1 MMKRFYK
8 TAAASAVGDGYGV
21 MLDAK
26 RLLTPAKLPLAVPSR
41 ALAEAIA
48 EEWSAQG
55 PELRP
60 HTMPLMRLASTAIDL
75 VARRHA
81 ETVAEIAAYAET
93 DLLCYR
99 ADQPSELAARQHAA
113 WQPLLD
119 WATLRYDA
127 PLIVTA
133 GIIPVT
139 QPPATLH
146 ALAVAVA
153 AYDPLRLTAL
163 HAVTTASGSL
173 VIALALLTGEIDADA
188 AFACAQLDE
197 NFQIERW
204 GEDYEAADRRAA
216 LKADIATAA
225 RFAAL
230 LDEP

>member
-1 MMKRFYK
+1 MKRLYK
-8 TAAASAVGDGYGV
+8 TATAQSVEGSYGV
-21 MLDAK
+21 LLDEK
-26 RLLTPAKLPLAVPSR
+26 RLLTPAKLPLVVPSA
-41 ALAEAIA
+41 ALAAAIA
-48 EEWSAQG
+48 AEWQAQG
-55 PELRP
+55 AELRP

-81 ETVAEIAAYAET
+81 DVVAEIAAYAGT

-99 ADQPSELAARQHAA
+99 ADQPPELATRQHAV

-127 PLIVTA
+127 PLTVTA

-139 QPPATLH
+139 QPPATLR

-153 AYDPLRLTAL
+153 AYEPMRLTAL
-163 HAVTTASGSL
+163 HAITTASGSL
-173 VIALALLTGEIDADA
+173 IIALALLEGELDPDA
-188 AFACAQLDE
+188 AFAAAQLDE

-216 LKADIATAA
+216 LRADIATAA
-225 RFAAL
+225 GFAAL
-230 LDEP
+230 LGKP